1 MKQAAQKQCVR
12 LKNVLCVLLS
22 AALAAGALSAC
33 SGAVQP
39 QTQQIEPEETVVR
52 VKPAFPQYKV
62 KSAAVSDGGEA
73 VLVQQATEDGFLAFI
88 NRKVREEIPAE
99 LLEDPD
105 FVNDGR
111 YAVYESS
118 LFHLSKSG
126 KRSKIRRYR
135 PLPAPENPDGRKEYF
150 SESRALAFRILEDGN
165 IAALE
170 SSFESWQNE
179 GRAPRY
185 ETRSRYYIRVLQ
197 PNGTEISTCPV
208 ETEPNGYGL
217 DGGHLVALQ
226 GGLLAVPQGKAV
238 LVIDTEGK
246 RQFTVETP
254 FPVSELCAAGSQS
267 LAVTLKQDEQCWFSL
282 IDVATR
288 NVTVPMEIP
297 ADAHDFCMGAD
308 AGSLHFVRRSEV
320 FSLDTATGE
329 TRKVVSLLSL
339 GVNPS
344 ELGALAVREDGTLS
358 ILVNHWDPDEE
369 TVKTRLVTASPVPSS
384 ATASAETQPEQL
396 MLTLGFLELSD
407 QLEEALIN
415 FNAAQNAVRIEAV
428 DYGNLSEEQLLMD
441 EPDIVVMDDALYRR
455 LAGERK
461 LADLSEL
468 LRSDREYGEG
478 SIFASVR
485 QALQE
490 EDGTLRRM
498 AGVFR
503 IETMACDADTVE
515 GRTELSVDALRA
527 ILLGMP
533 DGSRLYEPYYT
544 SDRLLDALTLVN
556 RRELVSGGQHNAA
569 LYEKLNSFAALQPQ
583 HYDYTSYAADPSSM
597 EKRIYDGRLLMLQA
611 HIGNLEELKWYDAFF
626 PSEASFVGWPTED
639 GSHSVLCFDEMLG
652 IGQNCTRAEQEAV
665 WQFVRMILE
674 DGYSDRCYGFPVR
687 VSALEKL
694 MADDAAAISYRI
706 DEDGEFELDDEG
718 EQIERAR
725 SSWYSPEWR
734 RHYEYALTDAQR
746 AKLLQIIENA
756 V

>member
-1 MKQAAQKQCVR
+1 MKPAEQKQCVR

-22 AALAAGALSAC
+22 VVLAAGALSAC
-33 SGAVQP
+33 SGAAQP
-39 QTQQIEPEETVVR
+39 QTQQIEPEGTELR

-62 KSAAVSDGGEA
+62 KSAAVGDGGEA

-111 YAVYESS
+111 YAVYESA

-185 ETRSRYYIRVLQ
+185 ETRSRYYIRVLH

-238 LVIDTEGK
+238 LVIDTEGR

-254 FPVSELCAAGSQS
+254 FSVSELCAAGAQR

-308 AGSLHFVRRSEV
+308 AGSLYYVRRSEV
-320 FSLDTATGE
+320 FSIDAATGE

-369 TVKTRLVTASPVPSS
+369 IVKTQLVTATPVPPS

-407 QLEEALIN
+407 QLEEALIG

-441 EPDIVVMDDALYRR
+441 EPDIVVMDDALFRR

-485 QALQE
+485 RALQE

-503 IETMACDADTVE
+503 IETMACDTDTVE
-515 GRTELSVDALRA
+515 GRTELSMDALRA

-533 DGSRLYEPYYT
+533 NGSRLYEPYYT

-597 EKRIYDGRLLMLQA
+597 EKRIYDGRLLILQA

-652 IGQNCTRAEQEAV
+652 IGQNCTRTEQEAA

-706 DEDGEFELDDEG
+706 DEDGRFELDDEG

-734 RHYEYALTDAQR
+734 RHYEYALTNTQR